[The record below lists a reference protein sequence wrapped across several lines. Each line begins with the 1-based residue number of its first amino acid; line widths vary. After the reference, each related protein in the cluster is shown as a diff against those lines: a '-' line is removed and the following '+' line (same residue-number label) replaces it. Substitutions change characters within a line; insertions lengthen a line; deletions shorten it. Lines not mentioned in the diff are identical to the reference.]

1 MTTRR
6 LFSKTATRSAL
17 CKVRAG
23 RLVAGQNLLF
33 FIILPLS
40 CDIVGALYSLIIIGH
55 YPTEIWQT
63 EIRTGCVDLTVA
75 SIPCQL
81 LYDIY
86 WPGSREKSLC
96 TCISPR
102 KWKKFTAGFRK
113 LRRGKYQLSLW
124 IIYRRLA
131 LESKPKGIDLHT
143 DRIPTLYPRLS
154 LRLRSS

>member
-55 YPTEIWQT
+55 YPTGIWQP
-63 EIRTGCVDLTVA
+63 ENRPICVELIVV

-81 LYDIY
+81 CDIY
-86 WPGSREKSLC
+86 WPGSREKSLS

-102 KWKKFTAGFRK
+102 KWQVVCSWVPETKAWEVPALTFNNISASCPG
-113 LRRGKYQLSLW
+113 LRSKGHRFVHGPGSHSLSL
-124 IIYRRLA
+124 
-131 LESKPKGIDLHT
+131 D
-143 DRIPTLYPRLS
+143 
-154 LRLRSS
+154 